1 MPKSK
6 NVIKIM
12 QQICHSST
20 DVPREQSQ
28 LRKHLHTY
36 KYIRKHSADCQII
49 VCRYSTPEKKTFW
62 KRLEIPKKFTVCQK
76 RLPPHR
82 NKIRKAQKAN
92 LAMKN

>member
-1 MPKSK
+1 
-6 NVIKIM
+6 M

-49 VCRYSTPEKKTFW
+49 VCRYSTPEKKLLKTPRNS
-62 KRLEIPKKFTVCQK
+62 KEIHRVSKTPPSTQEQDSKSSKGKFS
-76 RLPPHR
+76 HEE
-82 NKIRKAQKAN
+82 
-92 LAMKN
+92 